1 MFEEPSLAETV
12 GLKHVIED
20 GLAILAGHPLNDKR
34 REFVIRDL
42 RDLLHQAIRGSHIAS
57 QSTLFLGE
65 SDREAF
71 GSFTLIDRY
80 LGGVIAPGWVQQ
92 APNALKVVEQLQQ
105 ATVPD
110 EAEKQAAREIFEAL
124 LSQISTDPVSEVD
137 VRDFATAN
145 R

>member
-92 APNALKVVEQLQQ
+92 APK
-105 ATVPD
+105 
-110 EAEKQAAREIFEAL
+110 EAL